1 MSRCSDRTP
10 AAQDTILR
18 FLTTERLLHWAIA
31 IPFLGC
37 FSSAVVLVI
46 FYNLDPTRPYR
57 HVFAWMHRG
66 CGAGLIVCPSL
77 VLLASVRRWRIHFY
91 NIRQAWVWTFDDIKW
106 LALMGLAALSKRIT
120 LPDQGKFNAAE
131 KLNFMMVMVFSPLL
145 IITGL
150 MIWFPETTHLG
161 AFGPWLV
168 HFGLATLAVPLM
180 LGHMVMATLN
190 PSTRI
195 GLPGMIT
202 GFVSREWA
210 AHHYARWFREQFP
223 DLAHETAGEHMF
235 DEAVTLEAKA
245 VIEHEPLL
253 AVNAS
258 AAAPLPYSGGA
269 RVADCEFDRSPP
281 AAVLAAVA
289 EDVALEIQN
298 TDLLADE
305 FEELVRPAHYDPR
318 VTAAAA
324 GGLSPAAV
332 TADS

>member
-1 MSRCSDRTP
+1 
-10 AAQDTILR
+10 
-18 FLTTERLLHWAIA
+18 
-31 IPFLGC
+31 
-37 FSSAVVLVI
+37 
-46 FYNLDPTRPYR
+46 
-57 HVFAWMHRG
+57 
-66 CGAGLIVCPSL
+66 
-77 VLLASVRRWRIHFY
+77 VRRWRIHFY